1 MHGSVPRPI
10 ALPSP
15 RARTMFWELHT
26 AELQPTCHAEQFA
39 SLEDWL
45 CEGSAV
51 ALVRRSLPR
60 SFPKQSSGLVR
71 HGITTV
77 LRNDPSN
84 SRDSLKSVFPFAL
97 VALLSATF
105 PRCYPRYLR
114 FSNGCQKVLHRPVET
129 TSAFGVTFRRAVAP
143 PSGSD
148 PV

>member
-1 MHGSVPRPI
+1 
-10 ALPSP
+10 
-15 RARTMFWELHT
+15 MFWELHT
-26 AELQPTCHAEQFA
+26 AELQPTGHAEQFA

-84 SRDSLKSVFPFAL
+84 SRDSLKSVFP
-97 VALLSATF
+97 LLSSLFSSRRFRAA
-105 PRCYPRYLR
+105 LR
-114 FSNGCQKVLHRPVET
+114 VICDSAMDVRKCCIDRLRPPLL
-129 TSAFGVTFRRAVAP
+129 F
-143 PSGSD
+143 
-148 PV
+148 